1 MRDLINKLER
11 IDERQNWDSLNAVID
26 QYAKTGMTLQDLAA
40 MEQAARDVDENT
52 GGIGGFFKGIAS
64 SESFRVNYV
73 LYHAGEK
80 LGLSTLIGTDGKIR
94 TLDGGS
100 YRSVKA
106 SSRSV
111 QHRNLAVQ
119 QARINLLPQAVQTIF
134 SIQQGGAN
142 AQLRPTQEF
151 FYSPN
156 ARSLQGFNIATYRG
170 KEPYADI
177 VRQGQQ
183 TRVYFEEQ
191 YLEQFKAAYPNAT
204 VMKADG
210 SGPLEAVAVDNVAT
224 VSTNNNNVE
233 VTPLPNQEVQKVYDT
248 LDDFANSDLGGL
260 MNDKDQIP
268 AIRELQT
275 FLTTDLGLDTGT
287 VDGAYGPKTTEAVRK
302 FQSAIGGIA
311 VDGNVG
317 PETIA
322 KIKEVKA
329 DIAKIEE
336 IIRIILADSIIPFK
350 SAIAKMLESR
360 IDEAEL
366 TDEQREVLERL
377 LGKYENFRT
386 VFPEFKSELFTRAST
401 AIGATTSNASDA
413 GASDAGASDAGASDA
428 GASDAGASDAGASDA
443 GAEAEPAAEFP
454 DIDAARIGIAE
465 LQPGDRVIID
475 GQEAIVDSRS
485 DGGKYYQFSAP
496 GPATDALAKDAGAGE
511 PAYKEL
517 VNSALGPAYR
527 VYDRDGNELSTGRGS
542 GPNLPLAADW
552 KEVNNIKPEVF
563 ISNTNDGT
571 DALAKDADAAEVDDG
586 GVTTSNNSLAQKFPN
601 AQPFVA
607 AASDAGGGE
616 DTTQTNDSS
625 EWKDIT
631 SGSAMID
638 GYSLWRKEGG
648 SRPYAQTINGEQ
660 PNDNTEE
667 YNIPAMAITAAR
679 RDKTIRAAAAD
690 EQEEVVAD
698 PKYEVVDGVRE
709 YSGDQAMTDAQQ
721 DTTLKTGDI
730 IKIDGQEAEIYSVP
744 PFNVIYWPGTLT
756 PFMPGEEPPAAVKPA
771 AEEGPLDWMNIE
783 PHDARNRIWKF
794 TVPEDKSNQ
803 ITGIGVLQDNATVY
817 LRQNQRRGRSVSGW
831 MMARNPGFNAGKPL
845 DSKQDPIVL
854 KLISVLNP
862 LGFDAR
868 GAIGLGMDDLG
879 QTGYDILRLWIDAEN
894 PFSWDDAQLQ
904 DGINRIE
911 SREQMMSLLYAYR
924 RRNNGKSL
932 LDEFDDGSTIDDE
945 TKELLN
951 NTFLKF
957 NIPVG
962 VEV

>member
-1 MRDLINKLER
+1 MSDMRDLINKLER

-156 ARSLQGFNIATYRG
+156 ARSLQGHSIVRYRG
-170 KEPYADI
+170 KEPYADM

-191 YLEQFKAAYPNAT
+191 YLEQFKAAYPTAT

-210 SGPLEAVAVDNVAT
+210 SGPLEAVATDN
-224 VSTNNNNVE
+224 NIE
-233 VTPLPNQEVQKVYDT
+233 VTTLANTTANTATTNTVTAVPQVFDT

-287 VDGAYGPKTTEAVRK
+287 VDGAYGPKTKQAVEK
-302 FQSAIGGIA
+302 FQSAITGIA

-329 DIAKIEE
+329 DVEQLRELIQV
-336 IIRIILADSIIPFK
+336 ILADSIIPFK
-350 SAIAKMLESR
+350 SAIAKMLEAR

-366 TDEQREVLERL
+366 TDFQKEL
-377 LGKYENFRT
+377 LQQLITKYENFRE
-386 VFPEFKSELFTRAST
+386 VFPDFKKDLFTKAST
-401 AIGATTSNASDA
+401 AIGATISNANSDTSA
-413 GASDAGASDAGASDA
+413 G
-428 GASDAGASDAGASDA
+428 
-443 GAEAEPAAEFP
+443 GAETGGAETNNAA
-454 DIDAARIGIAE
+454 
-465 LQPGDRVIID
+465 
-475 GQEAIVDSRS
+475 
-485 DGGKYYQFSAP
+485 
-496 GPATDALAKDAGAGE
+496 E
-511 PAYKEL
+511 PAYKE
-517 VNSALGPAYR
+517 VTGSGQSRRYR
-527 VYDRDGNELSTGRGS
+527 VYDRDGNELSSGRGP
-542 GPNLPLAADW
+542 GPRLPLAADW
-552 KEVNNIKPEVF
+552 KEVSNIEPEAF
-563 ISNTNDGT
+563 TGTNDGT
-571 DALAKDADAAEVDDG
+571 NAADRERAGAIPGAGNG
-586 GVTTSNNSLAQKFPN
+586 G
-601 AQPFVA
+601 
-607 AASDAGGGE
+607 
-616 DTTQTNDSS
+616 DTTQTNDSG
-625 EWKDIT
+625 EWKDVT

-648 SRPYAQTINGEQ
+648 SRPWAQTINGEQ

-667 YNIPAMAITAAR
+667 YNIPAMAIAAAR
-679 RDKTIRAAAAD
+679 RDKTTRAAAAG
-690 EQEEVVAD
+690 EQEVVAA

-709 YSGDQAMTDAQQ
+709 YNGDLAMTDAQQ
-721 DTTLKTGDI
+721 DMTLKTGDI
-730 IKIDGQEAEIYSVP
+730 IKIKGQEAEIYSMP
-744 PFNVIYWPGTLT
+744 PFNVIYWPGTRIA
-756 PFMPGEEPPAAVKPA
+756 FMQGEEPPVAVEPEAKV
-771 AEEGPLDWMNIE
+771 EGPLDWMNIE

-794 TVPEDKSNQ
+794 TVPQDKSNQ

-817 LRQNQRRGRSVSGW
+817 LRQNEMRGRSVSGW

-854 KLISVLNP
+854 KLISVLRP

-868 GAIGLGMDDLG
+868 GAIGLGMDNLG
-879 QTGYDILRLWIDAEN
+879 TTGDDILTLWKDAEN
-894 PFSWDDAQLQ
+894 TFSWDDAKLQ

-911 SREQMMSLLYAYR
+911 SREQMLSLLYAYR
-924 RRNNGKSL
+924 QQNNGKSL
-932 LDEFDDGSTIDDE
+932 LDEFDSGSTIDDE

>member
-26 QYAKTGMTLQDLAA
+26 QYAKTGMTLQDLAS

-52 GGIGGFFKGIAS
+52 GGIGGFFKGLVS

-100 YRSVKA
+100 YRAVKA

-111 QHRNLAVQ
+111 QHRNLAIQ

-134 SIQQGGAN
+134 SVQQGGAN

-151 FYSPN
+151 FYTPN
-156 ARSLQGFNIATYRG
+156 ATSLQGHSIVKYRG
-170 KEPYADI
+170 KEPYADM

-191 YLEQFKAAYPNAT
+191 YLEQFKAAFPTAT

-210 SGPLEAVAVDNVAT
+210 SGPLEAEVNQGQGQKQDNKEVDTKNI
-224 VSTNNNNVE
+224 E
-233 VTPLPNQEVQKVYDT
+233 VTKLPNGNTAKVYDT

-287 VDGAYGPKTTEAVRK
+287 VDGAYGPKTKQAVEK
-302 FQSAIGGIA
+302 FQAAITGVT

-386 VFPEFKSELFTRAST
+386 VFPEFKSELFTRSYQALEITDPKS
-401 AIGATTSNASDA
+401 SNRTQTGS
-413 GASDAGASDAGASDA
+413 
-428 GASDAGASDAGASDA
+428 
-443 GAEAEPAAEFP
+443 
-454 DIDAARIGIAE
+454 
-465 LQPGDRVIID
+465 
-475 GQEAIVDSRS
+475 
-485 DGGKYYQFSAP
+485 
-496 GPATDALAKDAGAGE
+496 
-511 PAYKEL
+511 
-517 VNSALGPAYR
+517 
-527 VYDRDGNELSTGRGS
+527 GRGAYEKP
-542 GPNLPLAADW
+542 GERLAYQNAQNN
-552 KEVNNIKPEVF
+552 KEVNKIQPEVF
-563 ISNTNDGT
+563 I
-571 DALAKDADAAEVDDG
+571 
-586 GVTTSNNSLAQKFPN
+586 
-601 AQPFVA
+601 
-607 AASDAGGGE
+607 
-616 DTTQTNDSS
+616 
-625 EWKDIT
+625 
-631 SGSAMID
+631 
-638 GYSLWRKEGG
+638 
-648 SRPYAQTINGEQ
+648 Q
-660 PNDNTEE
+660 PNTG
-667 YNIPAMAITAAR
+667 
-679 RDKTIRAAAAD
+679 AD
-690 EQEEVVAD
+690 T
-698 PKYEVVDGVRE
+698 KYKIVDGVRE
-709 YSGDQAMTDAQQ
+709 YSEIMDAQY
-721 DTTLKTGDI
+721 DTTLNDGDI
-730 IKIDGQEAEIYSVP
+730 IKIQGVEAEVI
-744 PFNVIYWPGTLT
+744 PFGNVNAILWPGTTEPFIVGGT
-756 PFMPGEEPPAAVKPA
+756 PPKPTNSN
-771 AEEGPLDWMNIE
+771 AEDEQTGPLDWMNIR

-794 TVPEDKSNQ
+794 TVPADKTQAIS
-803 ITGIGVLQDNATVY
+803 GIGVLNDGDTVY
-817 LRQNQRRGRSVSGW
+817 LRQNLRRGRSVSGW
-831 MMARNPGFNAGKPL
+831 MMARNAGFNAGRPL

-854 KLISVLNP
+854 KLISVLKP

-868 GAIGLGMDDLG
+868 GAIGLGMDNLG
-879 QTGYDILRLWIDAEN
+879 ADGDDILTLWKEAEN
-894 PFSWDDAQLQ
+894 TFSWDNNKLQ

-911 SREQMMSLLYAYR
+911 SREQMLSLLYAYR
-924 RRNNGKSL
+924 EQNNGTSL
-932 LDEFDDGSTIDDE
+932 LDEFDDGSTIDDK
-945 TKELLN
+945 TKQLLN
-951 NTFLKF
+951 STFEKF
-957 NIPVG
+957 NIPVRI
-962 VEV
+962 EV

>member
-1 MRDLINKLER
+1 MSDMRDLINKLER

-156 ARSLQGFNIATYRG
+156 ARSLQGHSIVRYRG
-170 KEPYADI
+170 KEPYADM

-191 YLEQFKAAYPNAT
+191 YLEQFKAAYPTAT

-210 SGPLEAVAVDNVAT
+210 SGPLEAVATDN
-224 VSTNNNNVE
+224 NIE
-233 VTPLPNQEVQKVYDT
+233 VTTLANTTANTATTNTVTAVPQVFDT

-287 VDGAYGPKTTEAVRK
+287 VDGAYGPKTKQAVEK
-302 FQSAIGGIA
+302 FQSAITGIA

-329 DIAKIEE
+329 DVEQLRELIQV
-336 IIRIILADSIIPFK
+336 ILADSIIPFK
-350 SAIAKMLESR
+350 SAIAKMLEAR
-360 IDEAEL
+360 IDEAEPS
-366 TDEQREVLERL
+366 DMQKAIIQQI
-377 LGKYENFRT
+377 LGKYENFRE
-386 VFPEFKSELFTRAST
+386 VFPDFNKDLFTKAST
-401 AIGATTSNASDA
+401 AIGVTISNANGDTSA
-413 GASDAGASDAGASDA
+413 G
-428 GASDAGASDAGASDA
+428 
-443 GAEAEPAAEFP
+443 GAETGGAETGGAETGGAETNNAA
-454 DIDAARIGIAE
+454 
-465 LQPGDRVIID
+465 
-475 GQEAIVDSRS
+475 
-485 DGGKYYQFSAP
+485 
-496 GPATDALAKDAGAGE
+496 E
-511 PAYKEL
+511 PAYKE
-517 VNSALGPAYR
+517 VTGSGQSRRYR
-527 VYDRDGNELSTGRGS
+527 VYDRDGNELSSGRGP
-542 GPNLPLAADW
+542 GPRLPLAADW
-552 KEVNNIKPEVF
+552 KEVSNIEPEAF
-563 ISNTNDGT
+563 TGTNDGT
-571 DALAKDADAAEVDDG
+571 NAADRERAGAIPGAGNG
-586 GVTTSNNSLAQKFPN
+586 G
-601 AQPFVA
+601 
-607 AASDAGGGE
+607 
-616 DTTQTNDSS
+616 DTTQTNDSG
-625 EWKDIT
+625 EWKDVT

-648 SRPYAQTINGEQ
+648 SRPWAQTINGEQ

-667 YNIPAMAITAAR
+667 YNIPAMAIAAAR
-679 RDKTIRAAAAD
+679 RDKTTRAAAAG
-690 EQEEVVAD
+690 EQEVVAA

-709 YSGDQAMTDAQQ
+709 YNGDLAMTDAQQ
-721 DTTLKTGDI
+721 DMTLKTGDI
-730 IKIDGQEAEIYSVP
+730 IKIKGQEAEIYSMP
-744 PFNVIYWPGTLT
+744 PFNVIYWPGTRI
-756 PFMPGEEPPAAVKPA
+756 PFMQGEQPPVAVEPEAKV
-771 AEEGPLDWMNIE
+771 EGPLDWMNIE

-794 TVPEDKSNQ
+794 TVPQDKSNQ

-817 LRQNQRRGRSVSGW
+817 LRQNEMRGRSVSGW

-854 KLISVLNP
+854 KLISVLRP

-868 GAIGLGMDDLG
+868 GAIGLGMDNLG
-879 QTGYDILRLWIDAEN
+879 TTGDDILTLWKDAEN
-894 PFSWDDAQLQ
+894 TFSWDDAKLQ

-911 SREQMMSLLYAYR
+911 SREQMLSLLYAYR
-924 RRNNGKSL
+924 QQNNGKSL
-932 LDEFDDGSTIDDE
+932 LDEFDSGSTIDDE

>member
-26 QYAKTGMTLQDLAA
+26 QYAKTGMTLQDLAS

-52 GGIGGFFKGIAS
+52 GGLGGFFRGIAS

-151 FYSPN
+151 FYTPN
-156 ARSLQGFNIATYRG
+156 ATGLQGHSIVRYRG
-170 KEPYADI
+170 KEPYADM

-191 YLEQFKAAYPNAT
+191 YLEQFKAAFPTAT

-210 SGPLEAVAVDNVAT
+210 SGPLEAVATDAT
-224 VSTNNNNVE
+224 DATATATATSNNE
-233 VTPLPNQEVQKVYDT
+233 IQQDELPPAAQVFDT

-287 VDGAYGPKTTEAVRK
+287 VDGAYGPKTTEAVRQ
-302 FQSAIGGIA
+302 FQTAITGIA

-329 DIAKIEE
+329 DIAKLQE
-336 IIRIILADSIIPFK
+336 ILDSLNESIIPFK
-350 SAIAKMLESR
+350 SAISQLLEQQLH
-360 IDEAEL
+360 EGEL
-366 TDEQREVLERL
+366 TDFQKELLQQL
-377 LGKYENFRT
+377 LGKYENFRQ
-386 VFPEFKSELFTRAST
+386 VFPDFNKDLFTRAST
-401 AIGATTSNASDA
+401 AIGANTGTDNAETDNTETGTDNAETDNTETEDA
-413 GASDAGASDAGASDA
+413 
-428 GASDAGASDAGASDA
+428 
-443 GAEAEPAAEFP
+443 
-454 DIDAARIGIAE
+454 
-465 LQPGDRVIID
+465 
-475 GQEAIVDSRS
+475 
-485 DGGKYYQFSAP
+485 
-496 GPATDALAKDAGAGE
+496 
-511 PAYKEL
+511 AYKEVL
-517 VNSALGPAYR
+517 DTALGRGYR
-527 VYDRDGNELSTGRGS
+527 VYDRDGNVLSSGRGD
-542 GPNLPLAADW
+542 GPSLPLAADW
-552 KEVNNIKPEVF
+552 KEVNDIEPEVF
-563 ISNTNDGT
+563 IPDE
-571 DALAKDADAAEVDDG
+571 EVDG
-586 GVTTSNNSLAQKFPN
+586 EETGAET
-601 AQPFVA
+601 
-607 AASDAGGGE
+607 GGE
-616 DTTQTNDSS
+616 TGAETGAKVTVPQANGRETGAETGAND
-625 EWKDIT
+625 WKDVT

-638 GYSLWRKEGG
+638 GYSLWRKETGEW
-648 SRPYAQTINGEQ
+648 AQTINGEQ
-660 PNDNTEE
+660 PTDATEE
-667 YNIPAMAITAAR
+667 YRIPAMAIAAAR
-679 RDKTIRAAAAD
+679 RAKSRA
-690 EQEEVVAD
+690 QTSGEETSGEETQT
-698 PKYEVVDGVRE
+698 KYEVVDGVRE
-709 YSGDQAMTDAQQ
+709 YSGNRAMTDAQQ
-721 DTTLKTGDI
+721 DTTLNTGDI
-730 IKIDGQEAEIYSVP
+730 IKINGKEAEIYSMP
-744 PFNVIYWPGTLT
+744 PFNVIYWPGTVV
-756 PFMPGEEPPAAVKPA
+756 PFDPDGEPPEATNTVEV
-771 AEEGPLDWMNIE
+771 EEGPLDWMNIQ

-794 TVPEDKSNQ
+794 TVPQDKINQ
-803 ITGIGVLQDNATVY
+803 IQGMGVLQDNATLY
-817 LRQNQRRGRSVSGW
+817 LRQNQRRGSSVSGW
-831 MMARNPGFNAGKPL
+831 MMARNPGFNAGRPL

-854 KLISVLNP
+854 KLISVLRP

-868 GAIGLGMDDLG
+868 GAIGLGMDNLG
-879 QTGYDILRLWIDAEN
+879 TTGDDILTLWKDAEN
-894 PFSWDDAQLQ
+894 RFSWDDAKLQ

-911 SREQMMSLLYAYR
+911 SREQMLSLLYAYR
-924 RRNNGKSL
+924 QQNNGKSL

-945 TKELLN
+945 TRQLLN
-951 NTFLKF
+951 DTFLKF
-957 NIPVG
+957 NIPVK
-962 VEV
+962 VEG

>member
-156 ARSLQGFNIATYRG
+156 ATSLQGHSIVRYRG
-170 KEPYADI
+170 KEPYADM

-191 YLEQFKAAYPNAT
+191 YLEQFKAAYPTAT

-210 SGPLEAVAVDNVAT
+210 SGPLEAVATDN
-224 VSTNNNNVE
+224 NIE
-233 VTPLPNQEVQKVYDT
+233 VTTLANTTANTATTNTVTAEPQVFDT

-287 VDGAYGPKTTEAVRK
+287 VDGAYGPKTKQAVEK
-302 FQSAIGGIA
+302 FQSAITGIA

-329 DIAKIEE
+329 DVEQLRELIQV
-336 IIRIILADSIIPFK
+336 ILADSIIPFK
-350 SAIAKMLESR
+350 SAIAKMLEAR

-366 TDEQREVLERL
+366 TDFQKEL
-377 LGKYENFRT
+377 LQQLITKYENFRE
-386 VFPEFKSELFTRAST
+386 VFPDFKKDLFTKAST
-401 AIGATTSNASDA
+401 AIGATTSNANGDTS
-413 GASDAGASDAGASDA
+413 ASSTG
-428 GASDAGASDAGASDA
+428 
-443 GAEAEPAAEFP
+443 GAETGGAETNNAA
-454 DIDAARIGIAE
+454 
-465 LQPGDRVIID
+465 
-475 GQEAIVDSRS
+475 
-485 DGGKYYQFSAP
+485 
-496 GPATDALAKDAGAGE
+496 E
-511 PAYKEL
+511 PAYKE
-517 VNSALGPAYR
+517 VTGSGQSRRYR
-527 VYDRDGNELSTGRGS
+527 VYDRDGNELSSGRGP
-542 GPNLPLAADW
+542 GPSLPLAADW
-552 KEVNNIKPEVF
+552 KEVNDIEPEAF
-563 ISNTNDGT
+563 TGIIPQP
-571 DALAKDADAAEVDDG
+571 G
-586 GVTTSNNSLAQKFPN
+586 GN
-601 AQPFVA
+601 A
-607 AASDAGGGE
+607 AA
-616 DTTQTNDSS
+616 TTGSEETNDSS
-625 EWKDIT
+625 EWKDVT

-648 SRPYAQTINGEQ
+648 SRPWAQTINGEQ

-667 YNIPAMAITAAR
+667 YNIPAMAIAAAR
-679 RDKTIRAAAAD
+679 RDKTTQAAAA
-690 EQEEVVAD
+690 EAEAEKVEAE

-709 YSGDQAMTDAQQ
+709 YNGDLAMTDAQQ
-721 DTTLKTGDI
+721 DMTLKTGDI
-730 IKIDGQEAEIYSVP
+730 IKIKGQEAEIYRMP
-744 PFNVIYWPGTLT
+744 PFNVIYWPGTRIA
-756 PFMPGEEPPAAVKPA
+756 FMQGEEPPAAVEPEAKV
-771 AEEGPLDWMNIE
+771 EGPLDWMNIE

-794 TVPEDKSNQ
+794 TVPQDKRNQ

-817 LRQNQRRGRSVSGW
+817 LRQNEMRGRSVSGW

-854 KLISVLNP
+854 KLISVLTP

-868 GAIGLGMDDLG
+868 GAIGLGMDNLG
-879 QTGYDILRLWIDAEN
+879 TTGDDILTLWKDAEN
-894 PFSWDDAQLQ
+894 TFSWDDAKLQ

-911 SREQMMSLLYAYR
+911 SREQMLSLLYAYR
-924 RRNNGKSL
+924 QQNNGKSL
-932 LDEFDDGSTIDDE
+932 LDEFDSGSTIDDE

>member
-1 MRDLINKLER
+1 MSDMRDLIEKLER
-11 IDERQNWDSLNAVID
+11 IDERQNWDSLDAVVD
-26 QYAKTGMTLQDLAA
+26 QYAKTGMTLQDLAS
-40 MEQAARDVDENT
+40 MEQAAKDVDENS
-52 GGIGGFFKGIAS
+52 GGISGFFKGLVS
-64 SESFRVNYV
+64 NESFRVNYV

-80 LGLSTLIGTDGKIR
+80 LGLTTLIGTDGKIR

-100 YRSVKA
+100 YRAVRT
-106 SSRSV
+106 SSSNV

-156 ARSLQGFNIATYRG
+156 ARSLQGHSIVRYRG
-170 KEPYADI
+170 KEPYADM

-210 SGPLEAVAVDNVAT
+210 SGPLEAVAVDNAAT
-224 VSTNNNNVE
+224 VSTNNNVE
-233 VTPLPNQEVQKVYDT
+233 VTPLANNNVAAVPQVFDT

-260 MNDKDQIP
+260 RNDKDQIP

-302 FQSAIGGIA
+302 FQSAITGIT

-386 VFPEFKSELFTRAST
+386 VFPEFKSELFTSSYQALETKDPVPGS
-401 AIGATTSNASDA
+401 ATDDGGLGQRQRPLSRSLGQGQNQSPED
-413 GASDAGASDAGASDA
+413 
-428 GASDAGASDAGASDA
+428 
-443 GAEAEPAAEFP
+443 GAEP
-454 DIDAARIGIAE
+454 
-465 LQPGDRVIID
+465 
-475 GQEAIVDSRS
+475 
-485 DGGKYYQFSAP
+485 
-496 GPATDALAKDAGAGE
+496 E
-511 PAYKEL
+511 PAYKE
-517 VNSALGPAYR
+517 VTGSGQGKRYR

-552 KEVNNIKPEVF
+552 NIQPEVF
-563 ISNTNDGT
+563 I
-571 DALAKDADAAEVDDG
+571 
-586 GVTTSNNSLAQKFPN
+586 
-601 AQPFVA
+601 
-607 AASDAGGGE
+607 
-616 DTTQTNDSS
+616 
-625 EWKDIT
+625 
-631 SGSAMID
+631 
-638 GYSLWRKEGG
+638 
-648 SRPYAQTINGEQ
+648 Q
-660 PNDNTEE
+660 PNTG
-667 YNIPAMAITAAR
+667 A
-679 RDKTIRAAAAD
+679 
-690 EQEEVVAD
+690 EEVEDEKAVTGD
-698 PKYEVVDGVRE
+698 DTKYTIVDGVRE
-709 YSGDQAMTDAQQ
+709 YSGDWGMLHAIQ
-721 DTTLKTGDI
+721 DTTLNTGDI
-730 IKIDGQEAEIYSVP
+730 IKINGKEAEIYSVP
-744 PFNVIYWPGTLT
+744 PLNAIMWPNTMA
-756 PFMPGEEPPAAVKPA
+756 PFDPDGEPPKPTNSNA
-771 AEEGPLDWMNIE
+771 KDEQTGPLDWMNIT

-794 TVPEDKSNQ
+794 TVPQDKSNQ
-803 ITGIGVLQDNATVY
+803 ITGIGVLNDGDTVY
-817 LRQNQRRGRSVSGW
+817 LRQNLRRGRSVSGW
-831 MMARNPGFNAGKPL
+831 MMARNPGFNAGMPL
-845 DSKQDPIVL
+845 DSKQHPIVL
-854 KLISVLNP
+854 KLISVLKP

-868 GAIGLGMDDLG
+868 GAIGLGMDNLG
-879 QTGYDILRLWIDAEN
+879 TTGDDILLLWSEAEN
-894 PFSWDDAQLQ
+894 RLSWDDEKLQ

-911 SREQMMSLLYAYR
+911 SREQMLSLLYAYR
-924 RRNNGKSL
+924 QQNNGNSL
-932 LDEFDDGSTIDDE
+932 LDEFDSGSTIDDE
-945 TKELLN
+945 TKQLLN
-951 NTFLKF
+951 STFLKF
-957 NIPVG
+957 NIPVRI
-962 VEV
+962 EV

>member
-1 MRDLINKLER
+1 MSDMRDLINKLER

-156 ARSLQGFNIATYRG
+156 ATSLQGHSIVRYRG
-170 KEPYADI
+170 KEPYADM

-191 YLEQFKAAYPNAT
+191 YLEQFKAAYPTAT

-210 SGPLEAVAVDNVAT
+210 SGPLEAVATDN
-224 VSTNNNNVE
+224 NIE
-233 VTPLPNQEVQKVYDT
+233 VTTLANTTANTATTNTVTAVPQVFDT

-287 VDGAYGPKTTEAVRK
+287 VDGAYGPKTKQAVEK
-302 FQSAIGGIA
+302 FQSAITGIA

-329 DIAKIEE
+329 DVEQLRELIQV
-336 IIRIILADSIIPFK
+336 ILADSIIPFK
-350 SAIAKMLESR
+350 SAIAKMLEAR

-366 TDEQREVLERL
+366 TDFQKEL
-377 LGKYENFRT
+377 LQQLITKYENFRE
-386 VFPEFKSELFTRAST
+386 VFPDFKKDLFTKAST
-401 AIGATTSNASDA
+401 AIGATISNANSDTSA
-413 GASDAGASDAGASDA
+413 G
-428 GASDAGASDAGASDA
+428 
-443 GAEAEPAAEFP
+443 GAETGGAETNNAA
-454 DIDAARIGIAE
+454 
-465 LQPGDRVIID
+465 
-475 GQEAIVDSRS
+475 
-485 DGGKYYQFSAP
+485 
-496 GPATDALAKDAGAGE
+496 E
-511 PAYKEL
+511 PAYKE
-517 VNSALGPAYR
+517 VTGSGQSRRYR
-527 VYDRDGNELSTGRGS
+527 VYDRDGNELSSGRGP
-542 GPNLPLAADW
+542 GPRLPLAADW
-552 KEVNNIKPEVF
+552 KEVSNIEPEAF
-563 ISNTNDGT
+563 TGTNDGT
-571 DALAKDADAAEVDDG
+571 NAADRERAGAIPGAGNG
-586 GVTTSNNSLAQKFPN
+586 G
-601 AQPFVA
+601 
-607 AASDAGGGE
+607 
-616 DTTQTNDSS
+616 DTTQTNDSG
-625 EWKDIT
+625 EWKDVT

-648 SRPYAQTINGEQ
+648 SRPWAQTINGEQ

-667 YNIPAMAITAAR
+667 YNIPAMAIAAAR
-679 RDKTIRAAAAD
+679 RDKTTRAAAAG
-690 EQEEVVAD
+690 EQEVVAA

-709 YSGDQAMTDAQQ
+709 YNGDLAMTDAQQ
-721 DTTLKTGDI
+721 DMTLKTGDI
-730 IKIDGQEAEIYSVP
+730 IKIKGQEAEIYSMP
-744 PFNVIYWPGTLT
+744 PFNVIYWPGTRIA
-756 PFMPGEEPPAAVKPA
+756 FMQGEEPPVAVEPEAKV
-771 AEEGPLDWMNIE
+771 EGPLDWMNIE

-794 TVPEDKSNQ
+794 TVPQDKSNQ

-817 LRQNQRRGRSVSGW
+817 LRQNEMRGRSVSGW

-854 KLISVLNP
+854 KLISVLRP

-868 GAIGLGMDDLG
+868 GAIGLGMDNLG
-879 QTGYDILRLWIDAEN
+879 TTGDDILTLWKDAEN
-894 PFSWDDAQLQ
+894 TFSWDDAKLQ

-911 SREQMMSLLYAYR
+911 SREQMLSLLYAYR
-924 RRNNGKSL
+924 QQNNGKSL
-932 LDEFDDGSTIDDE
+932 LDEFDSGSTIDDE